1 MLHQSLTTMQLLKD
15 FFIFCSGANRS
26 ILKRTPTEVNKYIGI
41 GATIFFTGI
50 FAFVAAAY
58 ALSTIFETSWFI
70 IPVALLWGLMIFNL
84 DRFIVSTM
92 KKKGALYKDFTNAL
106 PRLVLAV
113 LISIVIAKPLELK
126 IFESEIEAELVKMQ
140 QENYKVQDD
149 LVKDRYLASIDT
161 LKTEILALKGE
172 IEIKEIERDAMVTA
186 AIQEADGTGGS
197 MNRNLG
203 PIYKAKK
210 AAADLVQSEYDALAT
225 SNINLITSKEDKI
238 NSIHASMTADI
249 ETLKRVS
256 MTGFAA
262 RLEGLGRASSRS
274 EAIWLANLF
283 IMLLFIAI
291 ETAPVITKL
300 MIARSPYDFVLD
312 KHETAFE
319 TNHKAYTS
327 RIYDAVEHELKFNRS
342 TLEHKTEIAIKA
354 ERELADE
361 AIKRRVE
368 ELAGKHAVTPDF
380 LKRSTLFHA

>member
-1 MLHQSLTTMQLLKD
+1 MQLLKD

-106 PRLVLAV
+106 PRIVLAV

-140 QENYKVQDD
+140 QENYKEQDD
-149 LVKDRYLASIDT
+149 LVKDRYVASIDT
-161 LKTEILALKGE
+161 LKSEVLALKQE
-172 IEIKEIERDAMVTA
+172 IETKELERDAMVTA

-210 AAADLVQSEYDALAT
+210 SAADLVQSEYDRLAAT
-225 SNINLITSKEDKI
+225 NLNLITSKEDKI
-238 NSIHASMTADI
+238 KTLDASMTTDM
-249 ETLKRVS
+249 ETLNRVS

-262 RLEGLGRASSRS
+262 RLEGLERASSRS
-274 EAIWLANLF
+274 KAIWLANLF

-300 MIARSPYDFVLD
+300 MIPRSPYDFVLD
-312 KHETAFE
+312 KHETEFE

-368 ELAGKHAVTPDF
+368 ELAGKHSVTPDF
-380 LKRSTLFHA
+380 LKRSSLFHA